1 MPLKILQRKFDQL
14 WTITSD
20 MKIMRGINLPTLTKK
35 RLKLPENDRAG
46 FLFVIKCNS
55 FILPG
60 RQLSC
65 LAKPTQSIIR

>member
-1 MPLKILQRKFDQL
+1 MPLKILQRKFGQL

-20 MKIMRGINLPTLTKK
+20 MKIMRRIHLPRLAKK
-35 RLKLPENDRAG
+35 RLKLPENDGAG
-46 FLFVIKCNS
+46 FLFVMKCNS